1 MSCQTLFSSL
11 LISNMI
17 ISDIPCEPQQQPLC
31 ETECGDNN
39 EVNELEYQDREGSA
53 TDEDSE
59 PQN

>member
-1 MSCQTLFSSL
+1 
-11 LISNMI
+11 MI